1 MRDPP
6 DGAVDGV
13 CGRRSGVRR
22 RGASEPHDGW
32 TSEVSSGLALAGF
45 LFLAFVGFTLL
56 AMGPLISLDAYFKL
70 DPAPPS
76 WLPFLHVL
84 DRIGQRAVCLPILAV
99 ATVVCCRYRSSWRPV
114 WLVAGSVF
122 CLNLLVLILKVLL
135 GRGQPA
141 SVDPAFFV
149 GGIAYPSGHTSNIM
163 LVYGLVVYL
172 LGHYRRISTG
182 LRRSLW
188 AGVFVLSIT
197 MVLTSLTLDWHWF
210 ADLIAGLLVGGTVL
224 QLTATVDAALP
235 ATALHDGPLTL
246 LRAVRRRVLR
256 RAPQPGGSSRPVPE
270 PRTPATTA
278 ATSAEATAVP
288 PGRSGHEVP

>member
-1 MRDPP
+1 VR
-6 DGAVDGV
+6 
-13 CGRRSGVRR
+13 GRR
-22 RGASEPHDGW
+22 ATEPHDGW

-45 LFLAFVGFTLL
+45 LFLVFVGFTFL

-70 DPAPPS
+70 DPPPRS

-84 DRIGQRAVCLPILAV
+84 DRIGQRAVCLPVLAV
-99 ATVVCCRYRSSWRPV
+99 VTIVCCRRRSSWRPA
-114 WLVAGSVF
+114 WLVAASVF
-122 CLNLLVLILKVLL
+122 GLNLLVLILKVLL

-172 LGHYRRISTG
+172 LGHYGQVRPGVRRG
-182 LRRSLW
+182 LW
-188 AGVFVLSIT
+188 AAVFLLSLT

-210 ADLIAGLLVGGTVL
+210 ADLIAGLLVGSTVL

-235 ATALHDGPLTL
+235 PTALHAGPLEL
-246 LRAVRRRVLR
+246 LRTVRRRAR
-256 RAPQPGGSSRPVPE
+256 RGPPSDSRPSDPD
-270 PRTPATTA
+270 PDQHRPTAGAAGPADV
-278 ATSAEATAVP
+278 TAVP
-288 PGRSGHEVP
+288 RARSHARSPER

>member
-1 MRDPP
+1 M
-6 DGAVDGV
+6 
-13 CGRRSGVRR
+13 RR
-22 RGASEPHDGW
+22 RGATEPHDGW
-32 TSEVSSGLALAGF
+32 TSEISSGLALAGF
-45 LFLAFVGFTLL
+45 LFLVFVGFTLL

-70 DPAPPS
+70 DPPQQS

-84 DRIGQRAVCLPILAV
+84 DRIGQRAVCLPILAGV
-99 ATVVCCRYRSSWRPV
+99 TIVCCRYRSSWRPAWV
-114 WLVAGSVF
+114 VAASVF
-122 CLNLLVLILKVLL
+122 SLNLLVLILKVLL

-172 LGHYRRISTG
+172 LGHYRQVGTG

-188 AGVFVLSIT
+188 AAVSLLSIT

-224 QLTATVDAALP
+224 QLTATIDAALP
-235 ATALHDGPLTL
+235 ASALHDGPLEL
-246 LRAVRRRVLR
+246 LRAVRRRFLR
-256 RAPQPGGSSRPVPE
+256 RPAEDSQVRDPVPIPQE
-270 PRTPATTA
+270 PRPTANAAAPADVTA
-278 ATSAEATAVP
+278 GP
-288 PGRSGHEVP
+288 PARSGREVP

>member
-1 MRDPP
+1 M
-6 DGAVDGV
+6 
-13 CGRRSGVRR
+13 RR
-22 RGASEPHDGW
+22 RGATEPHDGW

-45 LFLAFVGFTLL
+45 LFLVFVGFTFL

-70 DPAPPS
+70 DPPPQS

-84 DRIGQRAVCLPILAV
+84 DRIGQRAVCLPILAGV
-99 ATVVCCRYRSSWRPV
+99 TIACCRYRSSWRPAWV
-114 WLVAGSVF
+114 VAASVF
-122 CLNLLVLILKVLL
+122 SLNLLVLILKVLL

-172 LGHYRRISTG
+172 LGHYRQVGTG

-188 AGVFVLSIT
+188 AAVSLLSIT

-224 QLTATVDAALP
+224 QLTATIDAALP
-235 ATALHDGPLTL
+235 ASALHDGPLEL
-246 LRAVRRRVLR
+246 LRAVRRRFLR
-256 RAPQPGGSSRPVPE
+256 RPAEDSRDREPAPIPDRPRP
-270 PRTPATTA
+270 TASATAPADV
-278 ATSAEATAVP
+278 TAVP
-288 PGRSGHEVP
+288 PARSGREAR